1 MYINIYIHI
10 VISSGLMPV
19 GVGSDAKRP
28 GFYPK
33 NGYTRPTDTSSSS
46 DTLRK
51 RRQAMLQYAP
61 TTVASK

>member
-1 MYINIYIHI
+1 
-10 VISSGLMPV
+10 MPV